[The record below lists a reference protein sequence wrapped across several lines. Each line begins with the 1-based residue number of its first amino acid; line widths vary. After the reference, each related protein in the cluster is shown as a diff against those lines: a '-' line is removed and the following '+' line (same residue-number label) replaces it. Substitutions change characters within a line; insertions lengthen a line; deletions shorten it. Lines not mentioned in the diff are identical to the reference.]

1 MKFNFIVDSF
11 HSAIVI
17 GFGVGLGV
25 FFGNLA
31 GVVLA
36 GVFKGTVGALCDLYK
51 AHKGDQK

>member
-1 MKFNFIVDSF
+1 MKFNFIVDSI
-11 HSAIVI
+11 HNAIVI

-36 GVFKGTVGALCDLYK
+36 GVFKGTFGAFHDLYK
-51 AHKGDQK
+51 ALKGGK